1 MTMGY
6 AQHPHM
12 QSPGGFGSPPGMY
25 PSPGVPQHQQQHGG
39 GRGPPGTPQGGGM
52 PYMPPRESYG
62 DIELQCNCIQIGRV
76 LGRPLDEDVGKV
88 TDAIEVLFVR
98 VIGLNTA
105 PYMSYYCN
113 EERIK

>member
-1 MTMGY
+1 
-6 AQHPHM
+6 
-12 QSPGGFGSPPGMY
+12 
-25 PSPGVPQHQQQHGG
+25 
-39 GRGPPGTPQGGGM
+39 M